1 MFWGLAG
8 VERPTVTPCPNYELP
23 ENLEGAAGAFKRKP
37 ITELNRAP
45 VTLRKG
51 GGMVSAF
58 VGLSERAKLAGQK
71 LRSAGYGNVGLCI
84 TN

>member
-1 MFWGLAG
+1 
-8 VERPTVTPCPNYELP
+8 
-23 ENLEGAAGAFKRKP
+23 
-37 ITELNRAP
+37 LNRAP